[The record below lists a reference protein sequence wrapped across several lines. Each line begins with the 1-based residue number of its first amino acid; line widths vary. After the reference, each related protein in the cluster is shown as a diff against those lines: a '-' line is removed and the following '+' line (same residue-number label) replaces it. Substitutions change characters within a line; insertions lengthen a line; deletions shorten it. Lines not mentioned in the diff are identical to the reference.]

1 MDNKSYVNVWE
12 EAVVF
17 PTYEIGEPQKNPM
30 FLEKRVYQ
38 GSSGVVYPNAVI
50 ESVAD
55 TAVDKSYQT
64 IYLENQYVKIMILPE
79 LGGRIQMAYNK
90 VKERHFVYFNQ
101 VIKPALVGLTG
112 PWISGGIEFNWPQH
126 HRPSTFEAIDF
137 KIEENQDGSKT
148 VWVSEIERMF
158 STKGMAGFTLY
169 PDAAYLEIKGVLYN
183 RTTLPQTFLWWA
195 NPAVKVNDHYQSIF
209 PPDVYAVYDHG
220 RRDVSSFP
228 IATGTYYKVDYS
240 PGTDIS
246 GYKNIPVPTS
256 YMAINSKY
264 NFLGGYEHDTKA
276 GILHV
281 ANRHIS
287 PGKKQWTWGNGEF
300 GYAWDRNL
308 TDEDGPYIEL
318 MTGVFTDNQPDFSWI
333 MPNEERRFTQYFMP
347 YNELGHVKN
356 ASKDLVINLEVSE
369 NEYHIMAYA
378 SGVQNDLKV
387 EFLVN
392 NQLVFSEIINI
403 SPYNIYSRKNPINFA
418 NTENLEL
425 RIKDVKGK
433 VLISYIPE
441 KPVECELPEAAI
453 AAKLPNEIESNEQ
466 LFLTGLHIEQYRH
479 ATYMATDYYEEA
491 LRRDPQDARSNN
503 AMGLWYFKRGQ
514 FSKAKGYFEKA
525 LTTLTQRNP
534 NPYDSEAYYN
544 LGLCLKKLERYEE
557 AYSAFYKATWA
568 AAWQDVAYLELARLA
583 CMKKDHILAIDHA
596 EDSINRNY
604 KGHAARNV
612 MIANLRINGDS
623 EKAMKLI
630 DIALEM
636 DSLNAMGVFEKYLLL
651 KNTNSSEASEVLNDF
666 KLLMRGYVHN
676 YIEYAFEYMSAGL
689 FDEAS
694 ELLEIYL
701 NATKEIYPIVLY
713 MEAFYAD
720 KLNKDNLK
728 LKYLADAQLA
738 NPDFV
743 FPNRLDEKIVLEWAL
758 AQNDDANASYFL
770 GNFWYAY
777 RQYDDAIACWEKS
790 AAIQPSFATVHRNLS
805 LAYFNKQKRCEKGL
819 ESMQRAFEL
828 DNSDARILMELDQ
841 LHKIMNYDVE
851 FRLQLLQSC
860 FLLVK
865 KRDDLYLEYISLL
878 NLSGAYQEAKAM
890 LSNRIFHPWEG
901 GEGKVIGQYLFC
913 QTEMAK
919 RAIENQN
926 YEIAIQLLNEAKL
939 FPHNLGEG
947 KIYGTQENDMDYLLG
962 LCYELT
968 GNESEAK
975 RYFEK
980 ATVGLEEPVQAI
992 FYNDQQPD
1000 KLLYQGLAWKKLG
1013 QHPKASEIF
1022 DKLINFGK
1030 KHENDEIKIDFF
1042 AVSLPD
1048 LLVFDVDLNQRNFIH
1063 CQYMVGLGYLGN
1075 GLFEDASQNFDNV
1088 LCMSKVH
1095 LGAMAH
1101 KNLMLLDEKILTV

>member
-1 MDNKSYVNVWE
+1 MDNKSYVKVWE
-12 EAVVF
+12 ETVVF
-17 PTYEIGEPQKNPM
+17 PTYETGKPQKNPI

-55 TAVDKSYQT
+55 TPVNKSYQA
-64 IYLENQYVKIMILPE
+64 IFLENLYIKIMVLPE
-79 LGGRIQMAYNK
+79 LGGRIQMAYDK
-90 VKERHFVYFNQ
+90 VKERHFVYFNR

-169 PDAAYLEIKGVLYN
+169 PDSAYLEIKGVLYN
-183 RTTLPQTFLWWA
+183 RTPLPQTFLWWA

-220 RRDVSSFP
+220 KRDVSSFP

-264 NFLGGYEHDTKA
+264 NFLGGYEHDAKA

-347 YNELGHVKN
+347 YNELSHVKN
-356 ASKDLVINLEVSE
+356 ATKDLVINLELSE

-392 NQLVFSEIINI
+392 SQLIFSEIISI
-403 SPYNIYSRKNPINFA
+403 SPHKIYSQKNPKNFID
-418 NTENLEL
+418 TDNLEL
-425 RIKDVKGK
+425 RIKDSKGK

-441 KPVECELPEAAI
+441 KPIEGELPQAAA
-453 AAKLPNEIESNEQ
+453 AAKQPNEIESNEQ

-479 ATYMATDYYEEA
+479 ATYIATDYYEEA

-503 AMGLWYFKRGQ
+503 AMGLWYFKKGQ
-514 FSKAKGYFEKA
+514 LSKAKGYFEKA
-525 LTTLTQRNP
+525 IETLTQRNP

-544 LGLCLKKLERYEE
+544 LGLCLKKLGQYEE
-557 AYSAFYKATWA
+557 AYTAFYKATWA

-583 CMKKDHILAIDHA
+583 TIKKDNKVAIEHA
-596 EDSINRNY
+596 EDSLNRNY
-604 KGHAARNV
+604 RGHAARNL
-612 MIANLRINGDS
+612 MIANLRINGES
-623 EKAMKLI
+623 EKAIKLI
-630 DIALEM
+630 DTALEM
-636 DSLNAMGVFEKYLLL
+636 DSLNALCIFEKYQLIKDINLL
-651 KNTNSSEASEVLNDF
+651 SDF

-676 YIEYAFEYMSAGL
+676 YIEYAFEYISAGL
-689 FDEAS
+689 FEEAF
-694 ELLEIYL
+694 ELLKVYKSNTE
-701 NATKEIYPIVLY
+701 TIYPIVLY
-713 MEAFYAD
+713 MSAFLAEKLD
-720 KLNKDNLK
+720 KKELK
-728 LKYLADAQLA
+728 LKFLADAKVA
-738 NPDFV
+738 PSDFV
-743 FPNRLDEKIVLEWAL
+743 FPNRLDEKIILEWASTE
-758 AQNDDANASYFL
+758 NDDPNACYFL
-770 GNFWYAY
+770 GNYWYAN
-777 RQYDDAIACWEKS
+777 RQYAEAISCWEKS
-790 AAIQPSFATVHRNLS
+790 VELRPNFATVHRNLS
-805 LAYFNKQKRCEKGL
+805 LAYFNKQKQHEKGL
-819 ESMQRAFEL
+819 KSMQRAFEL
-828 DNSDARILMELDQ
+828 DSSDARILMELDQ
-841 LHKIMNYDVE
+841 LYKIKNYDLD
-851 FRLQLLQSC
+851 FRLQLLKSN
-860 FLLVK
+860 LSLVE
-865 KRDDLYLEYISLL
+865 KRDDLSLEYVSLL
-878 NLSGAYQEAKAM
+878 NLTGAFDEAKLL
-890 LSNRIFHPWEG
+890 LSSRIFHPWEG
-901 GEGKVIGQYLFC
+901 GEGKVIGQYLFS
-913 QTEMAK
+913 QIELAK
-919 RAIENQN
+919 REIENLN
-926 YEIAIQLLNEAKL
+926 YEDAIKLLQEAKVY
-939 FPHNLGEG
+939 PHNLGEG
-947 KIYGTQENDMDYLLG
+947 KLYGTQENDIDYLLG
-962 LCYELT
+962 LCFELR
-968 GNESEAK
+968 GEREEAV
-975 RYFEK
+975 RYFEL
-980 ATVGLEEPVQAI
+980 ATVGLDEPVQAI

-1013 QHPKASEIF
+1013 QFKRASEIF
-1022 DKLINFGK
+1022 SKLINFGK
-1030 KHENDEIKIDFF
+1030 KHENDEIKIDYF

-1048 LLVFDVDLNQRNFIH
+1048 LLVFDVDLNQRNYIH
-1063 CQYMVGLGYLGN
+1063 CQYMIGLGYLGN
-1075 GLFEDASQNFDNV
+1075 GLYLEANQFFDKV
-1088 LCMSKVH
+1088 ISMSKVH
-1095 LGAMAH
+1095 LGAFSH
-1101 KNLMLLDEKILTV
+1101 KNLILLEEKTQNV

>member
-1 MDNKSYVNVWE
+1 MDNKSHVSVWE
-12 EAVVF
+12 ETVVF
-17 PTYEIGEPQKNPM
+17 PTYEIGEPQKNPI

-55 TAVDKSYQT
+55 TAVDKSYQA
-64 IYLENQYVKIMILPE
+64 IYLENQYVKIMVLPE
-79 LGGRIQMAYNK
+79 LGGRIQMAYDK

-169 PDAAYLEIKGVLYN
+169 PDSAYLEVKGVLYN
-183 RTTLPQTFLWWA
+183 RTPLPQTFLWWA

-264 NFLGGYEHDTKA
+264 NFLGGYEHDSKA

-318 MTGVFTDNQPDFSWI
+318 MTGIFTDNQPDFSWI

-356 ASKDLVINLEVSE
+356 ATKDLVINLDITE

-378 SGVQNDLKV
+378 SSIQNDLTV
-387 EFLVN
+387 EFLSNGKV
-392 NQLVFSEIINI
+392 LFSTVTNI
-403 SPYNIYSRKNPINFA
+403 SPYKVYSQKNPKNFIE
-418 NTENLEL
+418 TDNLEL
-425 RIKDVKGK
+425 HIKDSKGK

-441 KPVECELPEAAI
+441 KPIEGELPQAAI
-453 AAKLPNEIESNEQ
+453 AAKQPHEIESNEQ

-479 ATYMATDYYEEA
+479 ATYIATDYYEEA
-491 LRRDPQDARSNN
+491 LRRDPQDVRSNN
-503 AMGLWYFKRGQ
+503 AMGLWYFKKGQ
-514 FSKAKGYFEKA
+514 LSKAKGYFDKA
-525 LTTLTQRNP
+525 IETLTQRNP

-544 LGLCLKKLERYEE
+544 LGLCLKKLGKYEE
-557 AYSAFYKATWA
+557 AYTAFYKATWA

-583 CMKKDHILAIDHA
+583 TIKKDNKVAIEHA
-596 EDSINRNY
+596 EDSLNRNY
-604 KGHAARNV
+604 KGHAARNL
-612 MIANLRINGDS
+612 MIANLRINGES
-623 EKAMKLI
+623 EKAIKLI
-630 DIALEM
+630 DTALEM
-636 DSLNAMGVFEKYLLL
+636 DSLNALCIFEKYLLL
-651 KNTNSSEASEVLNDF
+651 KDINLLSDF

-689 FDEAS
+689 FEEAS
-694 ELLEIYL
+694 ELLEVYKKD
-701 NATKEIYPIVLY
+701 TETIYPIVLY
-713 MEAFYAD
+713 MSAFLAD
-720 KLNKDNLK
+720 KLDKRVLK
-728 LKYLADAQLA
+728 LKFLADAQVA
-738 NPDFV
+738 PSDFV
-743 FPNRLDEKIVLEWAL
+743 FPNRLDEKIILEWAL
-758 AQNDDANASYFL
+758 TENDDPNTCYFL
-770 GNFWYAY
+770 GNYWYAN
-777 RQYDDAIACWEKS
+777 RQYAEAISCWEKS
-790 AAIQPSFATVHRNLS
+790 VELRPNFATVHRNLS
-805 LAYFNKQKRCEKGL
+805 LAYFNKQKLHEKGL
-819 ESMQRAFEL
+819 KSMQRAFEL
-828 DNSDARILMELDQ
+828 DSSDARILMELDQ
-841 LHKIMNYDVE
+841 LYKIKNYDLDY
-851 FRLQLLQSC
+851 RLQLLKSNRS
-860 FLLVK
+860 LVE
-865 KRDDLYLEYISLL
+865 KRDDLYLEYVSLL
-878 NLSGAYQEAKAM
+878 NLTGAFDEAKLL
-890 LSNRIFHPWEG
+890 LSSRIFHPWEG
-901 GEGKVIGQYLFC
+901 GEGKVIGQYLFS
-913 QTEMAK
+913 QIELAK
-919 RAIENQN
+919 REIENLNYEVAIE
-926 YEIAIQLLNEAKL
+926 LLQEAKVY
-939 FPHNLGEG
+939 PHNLGEG
-947 KIYGTQENDMDYLLG
+947 KLFGTQENDIDYLLG
-962 LCYELT
+962 LCLDLIGEED
-968 GNESEAK
+968 ESM
-975 RYFEK
+975 RYFEL
-980 ATVGLEEPVQAI
+980 ATVGLDEPVQAI

-1013 QHPKASEIF
+1013 QFTRASEIF
-1022 DKLINFGK
+1022 TKLINFGK
-1030 KHENDEIKIDFF
+1030 KHENDEIKIDYF

-1048 LLVFDVDLNQRNFIH
+1048 LLVFDVDLNQRNYIH
-1063 CQYMVGLGYLGN
+1063 CQYMIGLGYLGN
-1075 GLFEDASQNFDNV
+1075 GFYEEANQYFD
-1088 LCMSKVH
+1088 KVISMNKAH
-1095 LGAMAH
+1095 LGAFSH
-1101 KNLMLLDEKILTV
+1101 KNLILLEEKTLTV

>member
-12 EAVVF
+12 EIVVF

-55 TAVDKSYQT
+55 TPVDKSYQA
-64 IYLENQYVKIMILPE
+64 IYLENQYVKIMVLPE
-79 LGGRIQMAYNK
+79 LGGRIQMAYDK

-158 STKGMAGFTLY
+158 STKGMAGFTLH

-183 RTTLPQTFLWWA
+183 RTALPQTFLWWA

-220 RRDVSSFP
+220 KRDVSSFP

-281 ANRHIS
+281 ANHHIS

-356 ASKDLVINLEVSE
+356 ATKDLVINLDVSE

-387 EFLVN
+387 ELLSN
-392 NQLVFSEIINI
+392 NQIVFSEIINI
-403 SPYNIYSRKNPINFA
+403 SPYNIYSRKHPKNFTD
-418 NTENLEL
+418 TESLEL
-425 RIKDVKGK
+425 HIKDSKSK
-433 VLISYIPE
+433 VLISYISE
-441 KPVECELPEAAI
+441 KPVEGELPEAAI
-453 AAKLPNEIESNEQ
+453 AAKQPNEIESNEQ

-479 ATYMATDYYEEA
+479 ATYIATDYYEEA

-503 AMGLWYFKRGQ
+503 AMGLWYFKKGQ
-514 FSKAKGYFEKA
+514 LLKAKGYFEKA
-525 LTTLTQRNP
+525 IETLTQRNP

-544 LGLCLKKLERYEE
+544 LGLCLKKLGRNEE
-557 AYSAFYKATWA
+557 AYTAFYKATWA

-583 CMKKDHILAIDHA
+583 TIKKDHNVAIEHA
-596 EDSINRNY
+596 EDSININY

-612 MIANLRINGDS
+612 MIANLRINGES
-623 EKAMKLI
+623 EKGMKLI
-630 DIALEM
+630 NIGLEM
-636 DSLNAMGVFEKYLLL
+636 DSLNAICIFEKYLLL
-651 KNTNSSEASEVLNDF
+651 KNTKASEASESLNDF

-689 FDEAS
+689 FQVAS

-701 NATKEIYPIVLY
+701 NATAEVYPIVLY
-713 MEAFYAD
+713 MAAFLAD
-720 KLNKDNLK
+720 KLNKNDLK
-728 LKYLADAQLA
+728 LKFLADAQVA

-743 FPNRLDEKIVLEWAL
+743 FPNRLDEKIILEWVL
-758 AQNDDANASYFL
+758 AQNDDSNACYFL
-770 GNFWYAY
+770 GNYWYAH
-777 RQYDDAIACWEKS
+777 RQYDDAVGCWEKS
-790 AAIQPSFATVHRNLS
+790 AALQSSFATVHRNLS
-805 LAYFNKQKRCEKGL
+805 LAYFNKQKMHEKGL
-819 ESMQRAFEL
+819 QSMQRAFEL

-841 LHKIMNYDVE
+841 LYKIMNYDVE
-851 FRLQLLQSC
+851 FRLQLLQTY
-860 FLLVK
+860 LPLVE
-865 KRDDLYLEYISLL
+865 KRDDLYLEYVSIL
-878 NLSGAYQEAKAM
+878 NLSGAYEEAKGM
-890 LSNRIFHPWEG
+890 LSKRIFHPWEG
-901 GEGKVIGQYLFC
+901 GEGKVKDQYLCC
-913 QTEMAK
+913 QTELAK
-919 RAIENQN
+919 REIENQK
-926 YEIAIQLLNEAKL
+926 YEIAIRLFNEAKVY
-939 FPHNLGEG
+939 PHNLGEG
-947 KIYGTQENDMDYLLG
+947 KLYGTQENDIDYLLG
-962 LCYELT
+962 LCYELME
-968 GNESEAK
+968 NEAEAK
-975 RYFEK
+975 RHFEM
-980 ATVGLEEPVQAI
+980 ATAGLGEPVQAI

-1013 QHPKASEIF
+1013 QYSKASEIF
-1022 DKLINFGK
+1022 GKLINFGK

-1048 LLVFDVDLNQRNFIH
+1048 LLVFDVDLNRRNFIH

-1075 GLFEDASQNFDNV
+1075 GTYENANQCFDNV
-1088 LCMSKVH
+1088 LSMSKVH
-1095 LGAMAH
+1095 LGAMSH
-1101 KNLMLLDEKILTV
+1101 KNLMMLEEKILTA

>member
-12 EAVVF
+12 ETVVF
-17 PTYEIGEPQKNPM
+17 PTYEIGESQKNPM

-55 TAVDKSYQT
+55 IPIDKSYQA
-64 IYLENQYVKIMILPE
+64 IYLENQYLKIMVLPE
-79 LGGRIQMAYNK
+79 LGGRIQMAYDK

-148 VWVSEIERMF
+148 VWVSEIERMY

-169 PDAAYLEIKGVLYN
+169 PDTAYLEIKGVLYN

-209 PPDVYAVYDHG
+209 PPDVNAVFDHG

-264 NFLGGYEHDTKA
+264 NFLGGYEHDTRA
-276 GILHV
+276 GILHI

-308 TDEDGPYIEL
+308 TDQDGPYIEL

-356 ASKDLVINLEVSE
+356 ASKDLVINLEFSDI
-369 NEYHIMAYA
+369 EYHIMVYA
-378 SGVQNDLKV
+378 SSIQNDLIV
-387 EFLVN
+387 ELFSGT
-392 NQLVFSEIINI
+392 QLVFTEKMSV
-403 SPYNIYSRKNPINFA
+403 SPSKIYSRKNVENLA
-418 NTENLEL
+418 DTENLEL
-425 RIKDVKGK
+425 YIKNSKGK

-441 KPVECELPEAAI
+441 KNVEGELPEAAI
-453 AAKLPNEIESNEQ
+453 AAKQPNEIESNEQ
-466 LFLTGLHIEQYRH
+466 LYLTGLHIEQYRH
-479 ATYMATDYYEEA
+479 ATYIATDYYKEA
-491 LRRDPQDARSNN
+491 LRRDPQDTRSNN
-503 AMGLWYFKRGQ
+503 AMGLWNYKKGQ

-525 LTTLTQRNP
+525 IATLIQRNP

-544 LGLCLKKLERYEE
+544 LGLCLIKLEHYEE
-557 AYSAFYKATWA
+557 AYTAFYKATWA
-568 AAWQDVAYLELARLA
+568 AAWQDVAFLELARLA
-583 CMKKDHILAIDHA
+583 TIKKDHILAIEHA
-596 EDSINRNY
+596 EDAINRNY

-612 MIANLRINGDS
+612 LIANLRINGDS
-623 EKAMKLI
+623 GNALKFIHL
-630 DIALEM
+630 ALEM
-636 DSLNAMGVFEKYLLL
+636 DSLNAFCIFEKYLLL
-651 KNTNSSEASEVLNDF
+651 KNSQTSEALVVLNDF
-666 KLLMRGYVHN
+666 KKLMRGYVHN

-694 ELLEIYL
+694 ELLEIYI
-701 NATKEIYPIVLY
+701 NTTEEIYPIVLY
-713 MEAFYAD
+713 LAAYLAD
-720 KLNKDNLK
+720 KLNKNNLK
-728 LKYLADAQLA
+728 LGFLANAQLA

-743 FPNRLDEKIVLEWAL
+743 FPNRLNEKIILEWAL
-758 AQNDDANASYFL
+758 VQNDDANAWYFL
-770 GNFWYAY
+770 GNFWYAS

-790 AAIQPSFATVHRNLS
+790 AALQPRFATVRRNLS
-805 LAYFNKQKRCEKGL
+805 LAYFNKQKMYEKSL
-819 ESMQRAFEL
+819 ESMQLAFDL
-828 DNSDARILMELDQ
+828 DNSDARVLMELDQ
-841 LHKIMNYDVE
+841 LYKIMNYDVS
-851 FRLQLLQSC
+851 FRLQLLQTY
-860 FLLVK
+860 LHLVK
-865 KRDDLYLEYISLL
+865 KRDDLYLEFISLL
-878 NLSGAYQEAKAM
+878 NLTYAYDEAKMM

-913 QTEMAK
+913 YTELAK
-919 RAIENQN
+919 REIENQR
-926 YEIAIQLLNEAKL
+926 YDIAIQLLNEAKVY
-939 FPHNLGEG
+939 PHNLGEG
-947 KIYGTQENDMDYLLG
+947 KIYGTQENDIDYLLG
-962 LCYELT
+962 LCFELM
-968 GNESEAK
+968 GNEAEAK
-975 RYFEK
+975 GYFEK
-980 ATVGLEEPVQAI
+980 ATFGLDEPVQAV

-1013 QHPKASEIF
+1013 HHLKASEIF

-1030 KHENDEIKIDFF
+1030 KHESDQIKIDFF

-1048 LLVFDVDLNQRNFIH
+1048 LLVFDIDLNHRNFIH
-1063 CQYMVGLGYLGN
+1063 CHYMIGLGYLGN
-1075 GLFEDASQNFDNV
+1075 GSFENAIQYFDNV
-1088 LCMSKVH
+1088 LSMSKVH

-1101 KNLMLLDEKILTV
+1101 KNLMLLDEKILAI